1 MKVSAKKA
9 IIGAAVALAIA
20 GAFLFLSNAGDDSGK
35 NGSQGKKRGGPRN
48 VEVKTAQEG
57 EIARALKR
65 TGEVVATESV
75 VIAATKEGPIAYC
88 PWREGDEVE
97 MGEKLIE
104 IDRQVYQAEAEQA
117 KAKLKVARAKLADLR
132 AGPRPEEIDQ
142 AEASVRKWRAT
153 LEEARTAYERQ
164 KRLQSKEYTSEQSL
178 EQARERMNVA
188 RAELE
193 NAEEKLRMLHAG
205 PTATEIAVQEANV
218 EEAETD
224 LELARAHLEECLLK
238 APFDGVMDKV
248 HVRQGDLA
256 TPRNPLLEMFD
267 PDSLVVRFSVPE
279 AHAAAVKP
287 GLTVKIRLDALPGRT
302 LRGKI
307 SRVYPSLDDDMH
319 TRTVE
324 AELAAS
330 RDLMPHQFA
339 RVTLRLESVENA
351 VILPVEAIVEMP
363 DGTQVAF
370 VVEQG
375 KAVQRTVEV
384 GIEKEQRVQVVEG
397 IQPGEQVVVAGGD
410 GLKHGAPVRITN
422 SEGESRQSKSKSEQD
437 GSGGQVDKGDR
448 Q

>member
-1 MKVSAKKA
+1 VKNSAKRA
-9 IIGAAVALAIA
+9 IITAAVVLAIA
-20 GAFLFLSNAGDDSGK
+20 GAFLFLSIAGDGSGK

-48 VEVKTAQEG
+48 VEVQAAQEG
-57 EIARALKR
+57 EMARTLER

-97 MGEKLIE
+97 AGEKLIE
-104 IDRQVYQAEAEQA
+104 IDRQVYQAEAKQA

-132 AGPRPEEIDQ
+132 AGRRPEEIDQ

-153 LEEARTAYERQ
+153 VEEARTAYARQ

-178 EQARERMNVA
+178 EQARERMEVA

-193 NAEEKLRMLHAG
+193 NAEEKLRMLQAG
-205 PTATEIAVQEANV
+205 PTATELAVQEANV

-224 LELARAHLEECLLK
+224 LELARAHLEECLLQ

-248 HVRQGDLA
+248 HVRKGDLA
-256 TPRNPLLEMFD
+256 TPGSPLIEMFD

-279 AHAAAVKP
+279 AHAAAVRP
-287 GLTVKIRLDALPGRT
+287 GLTVKVRLDALPGRT

-324 AELAAS
+324 AELAAP

-339 RVTLRLESVENA
+339 RVTLRLESVGNA
-351 VILPVEAIVEMP
+351 VIVPVEAIQEMP
-363 DGTQVAF
+363 DGTKVAF
-370 VVEQG
+370 VVEEG
-375 KAVQRTVEV
+375 KAVQRTVET
-384 GIEKEQRVQVVEG
+384 GIEKERRVQVVQG
-397 IQPGEQVVVAGGD
+397 IQPGDQVVVAGGD
-410 GLKHGAPVRITN
+410 GLKHGALVRIR
-422 SEGESRQSKSKSEQD
+422 SKEGESRQSKSKSEQD
-437 GSGGQVDKGDR
+437 EAGGQEDKGDR